1 MVDWSGLLH
10 RVELLIELSRGV
22 LMDNN
27 YLKVCMKNSEIFAH
41 LSQINIQH
49 PQLNIQG

>member
-10 RVELLIELSRGV
+10 RAELLIELLRGV
-22 LMDNN
+22 LMDSN

-41 LSQINIQH
+41 PSQIFSIRN
-49 PQLNIQG
+49 